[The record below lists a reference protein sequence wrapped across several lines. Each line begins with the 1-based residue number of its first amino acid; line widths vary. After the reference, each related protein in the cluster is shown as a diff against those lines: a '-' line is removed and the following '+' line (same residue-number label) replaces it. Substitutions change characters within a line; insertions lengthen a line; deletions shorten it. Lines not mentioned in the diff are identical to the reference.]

1 MNRKVTGDGAGRRL
15 QWGATIVAA
24 ARGLDLRPIKDRFLA
39 FEEVHNAYAGAQQK
53 LDEAERKLEAAQ
65 EHVGQ
70 LDAAQE
76 EQVRTL
82 LGCLIADRQPY
93 KKPLSRFSDHS
104 ISELFNLPPDEEAR
118 EVHRIVTAIRRD
130 PTLAQSQKAAAA
142 AEEAALAVEAATAP
156 LSALQQAALDARR
169 ERDSLAPRWEKA
181 RAGMA
186 IAARSA
192 DHDGNTQYYK
202 TLFGNLSAA
211 PKKRHRKT
219 TGEAKDAAAA
229 PQPAA

>member
-1 MNRKVTGDGAGRRL
+1 MKRNMNSDGVGRRL
-15 QWGATIVAA
+15 QWGATIIAA
-24 ARGLDLRPIKDRFLA
+24 SRGLDLQPIQERFQA
-39 FEEVHNAYAGAQQK
+39 FEEVHNAYAAAQHKVDQGE
-53 LDEAERKLEAAQ
+53 LKLEAAQ
-65 EHVGQ
+65 EQVGQ

-76 EQVRTL
+76 EQVRAL

-93 KKPLSRFSDHS
+93 RKPLSRFTDLS
-104 ISELFNLPPDEEAR
+104 ITELFSLPPDEEAR

-142 AEEAALAVEAATAP
+142 AEEAAVAVEAATAP
-156 LSALQQAALDARR
+156 LSALEQTALDARR

-211 PKKRHRKT
+211 PKKRRHKT
-219 TGEAKDAAAA
+219 EGEAKGPTAA